1 MQSPTE
7 AEKVK
12 PSDTGVK
19 RLRIFESIQA
29 LGEKELG
36 KERTPSQCSDDSY
49 QDYMERT
56 LGSSNDEATESDKG
70 DFADISENIELDL
83 SLGEI
88 PIVD

>member
-36 KERTPSQCSDDSY
+36 KERTPS
-49 QDYMERT
+49 
-56 LGSSNDEATESDKG
+56 
-70 DFADISENIELDL
+70 
-83 SLGEI
+83 
-88 PIVD
+88 